1 MIIGGWS
8 NCLNP
13 MEMERIMKNMDFIL
27 EEAGA
32 TFKDILKCSVYARN
46 LS

>member
-1 MIIGGWS
+1 
-8 NCLNP
+8 
-13 MEMERIMKNMDFIL
+13 MERIMKNIGIIL

-46 LS
+46 LSQLGTINKIYNQFF